1 MEKRISVDGV
11 APSAE
16 VDPFLPL
23 SKRPCTG
30 QKPGV
35 TAELPAPKSRWRIWR
50 PGLWLVVISVAGCG
64 YLGWREYDYRAA
76 VREAEDESLTYYRS
90 NPFDAIRKDWRAS
103 FRFATWADRQR
114 MLIIRD
120 EYRTLTDEERENA
133 RDALND
139 LACFRD
145 LIDRLRPTSLRTT
158 RFEHMDGIKGLSSLR
173 SLDLGSCIALKNV
186 DGLKGLS
193 RLQTLDLGLCEALQ
207 NLDGLKEHTH
217 LRTLNLTQCTSL
229 QDADGLKR
237 LTGLR
242 KLILYNCFTLKNV
255 DGLKGLTGL
264 QVLDLSNC
272 AEIPAT
278 SLQELRAALPNT
290 DITFPDGRKTPPE

>member
-50 PGLWLVVISVAGCG
+50 QGLWLVVISVAGCG

-120 EYRTLTDEERENA
+120 GYRTLTDEERENA

-145 LIDRLRPTSLRTT
+145 LIDRLRPTSLSTT
-158 RFEHMDGIKGLSSLR
+158 RFEHMDGIKGLSGLQA
-173 SLDLGSCIALKNV
+173 LDLSGCISLKNV
-186 DGLKGLS
+186 DGIKGLS
-193 RLQTLDLGLCEALQ
+193 RLQMLNLGFCKALQ
-207 NLDGLKEHTH
+207 NLDSLNELTH
-217 LRTLNLTQCTSL
+217 LRTLDLTQCTSL
-229 QDADGLKR
+229 QDVG
-237 LTGLR
+237 G
-242 KLILYNCFTLKNV
+242 I
-255 DGLKGLTGL
+255 KGLTGL